1 MPVKARVQRGPFA
14 AGDQVQ
20 LTDPKGRMHQIV
32 LSPGGT
38 FHTHRGA
45 LSHDDLIGQPEGS
58 LVTASSGTAYVALRP
73 LLADYTLAMKRGAT
87 IVYPKDAAQIL
98 AYADVFPGARV
109 LEAGA
114 GSGALSCWLLRAI
127 GPDGVLVSFEA
138 RADFAE
144 IARENV
150 RKYFGEVPP
159 WWRLVPGELSAR
171 VALDPSL
178 GTGAAY
184 SRLYRDSG
192 EAGNAP
198 SAAGGADA
206 GGHWGVVSPDD
217 TSFDRV
223 ILDMLAPW
231 DNVAG
236 AARALIPGG
245 LICCYV
251 ATTTQLSRVVEEL
264 RAHGGFFEP
273 AAWETLNRG
282 WHVDGLAVR
291 PDHRMIAHTGF
302 LVTAR
307 RLADGV
313 TAPPRRRRP
322 AKGAHPGAEAAPANG
337 ALPGAEAGPANGALP
352 GAEAGPANG
361 ALPEAEAGPANG
373 ALPEAEAGPA
383 NGAHPQAEV
392 AGPADAPVPAAADGG
407 APAGEARPLPE
418 APQAESDS

>member
-1 MPVKARVQRGPFA
+1 VKARTQRGPFA

-32 LSPGGT
+32 LSPGGS

-58 LVTASSGTAYVALRP
+58 VVMATSGTAYVALRP

-127 GPDGVLVSFEA
+127 GPDGELVSFEA

-159 WWRLVPGELSAR
+159 WWRLIPGELSAR

-184 SRLYRDSG
+184 SRLLRDSDQADQAEDSG
-192 EAGNAP
+192 DSGPAG
-198 SAAGGADA
+198 
-206 GGHWGVVSPDD
+206 
-217 TSFDRV
+217 TFDRV

-231 DNVAG
+231 ENVAG

-273 AAWETLNRG
+273 APWESLNRG

-313 TAPPRRRRP
+313 SAPARRRRP
-322 AKGAHPGAEAAPANG
+322 AKGAHPEAAA
-337 ALPGAEAGPANGALP
+337 ATT
-352 GAEAGPANG
+352 
-361 ALPEAEAGPANG
+361 PEA
-373 ALPEAEAGPA
+373 
-383 NGAHPQAEV
+383 
-392 AGPADAPVPAAADGG
+392 AAATL
-407 APAGEARPLPE
+407 EA
-418 APQAESDS
+418 AAATSAEPFPGDSETSTG

>member
-1 MPVKARVQRGPFA
+1 
-14 AGDQVQ
+14 
-20 LTDPKGRMHQIV
+20 MHQIV
-32 LSPGGT
+32 LIPGGT

-45 LSHDDLIGQPEGS
+45 LSHDDLIGRPEGS
-58 LVTASSGTAYVALRP
+58 VVTASSGTAYVALRP

-127 GPDGVLVSFEA
+127 GPDGELVSFEA

-159 WWRLVPGELSAR
+159 WWRLETGELSAA
-171 VALDPSL
+171 VALDPAARTSAVYARL
-178 GTGAAY
+178 RHAASQAGEAEAEEDSAEVGETENPSAGDGPDTMAHSAIGPGTGGQ
-184 SRLYRDSG
+184 RGVRG
-192 EAGNAP
+192 VR
-198 SAAGGADA
+198 
-206 GGHWGVVSPDD
+206 GVVPPGMSSA
-217 TSFDRV
+217 SFDRV
-223 ILDMLAPW
+223 VLDMLAPW
-231 DNVAG
+231 ENVAA
-236 AARALIPGG
+236 AARVLIPGG

-273 AAWETLNRG
+273 AAWETLYRG

-291 PDHRMIAHTGF
+291 PDHRMIGHTGF

-307 RLADGV
+307 RLAGGV
-313 TAPPRRRRP
+313 TAPARRRRP
-322 AKGAHPGAEAAPANG
+322 AKGAHPEAAPQELPQEALQPREAAQEGPRESG
-337 ALPGAEAGPANGALP
+337 AQRADDTGAYAG
-352 GAEAGPANG
+352 
-361 ALPEAEAGPANG
+361 
-373 ALPEAEAGPA
+373 
-383 NGAHPQAEV
+383 
-392 AGPADAPVPAAADGG
+392 
-407 APAGEARPLPE
+407 
-418 APQAESDS
+418 